1 MRFIKKRHQ
10 FPVDSIL
17 KYYLQIF
24 FSFTILFIALTSSG
38 CTRLYFGPNNV
49 PKFSTTQPNELGPIV
64 SVWEDGLRTSGDR
77 NEFEWWYLDAKLDD
91 GSVLVTYFWKVH
103 FIADQYFIGFNYRDK
118 DGNDFF
124 KLKYFRSKDVS
135 FSSDSCDVVYGNNTF
150 KGNLQ
155 NYTIKIDPDD
165 FDGIGINLNLK
176 STLKPYRPQDG
187 IIKAGDDYFAW
198 LSAVPNGVVSG
209 DLIVNGEKTRL
220 SGSGYHDHNWGNT
233 PLQYLFDNWVWF
245 RGEIEDKTIVAAVLY
260 MTDKRGGY
268 DVPILYIADSS
279 KVHVNKFGE
288 DGLYTRKSTRI
299 TDLYNKHNEPL
310 FRELDMITEDGFKV
324 NIIGHSVIDNSNL
337 FKRGRMPYPIR
348 LAMGAAKI
356 DPFYTRFDSEMSLSV
371 EGETPKT
378 GFGVFEIMDLK

>member
-1 MRFIKKRHQ
+1 M
-10 FPVDSIL
+10 
-17 KYYLQIF
+17 
-24 FSFTILFIALTSSG
+24 
-38 CTRLYFGPNNV
+38 
-49 PKFSTTQPNELGPIV
+49 
-64 SVWEDGLRTSGDR
+64 
-77 NEFEWWYLDAKLDD
+77 
-91 GSVLVTYFWKVH
+91 
-103 FIADQYFIGFNYRDK
+103 
-118 DGNDFF
+118 
-124 KLKYFRSKDVS
+124 
-135 FSSDSCDVVYGNNTF
+135 YGNNTF
-150 KGNLQ
+150 IGNLQ
-155 NYTIKIDPDD
+155 NYTINIDPDD

-209 DLIVNGEKTRL
+209 DLIVNGKKTIL

-245 RGEIEDKTIVAAVLY
+245 RGEIEGKTIVAAVLY

-324 NIIGHSVIDNSNL
+324 NIIGNSVIDNSNL

-348 LAMGAAKI
+348 LAMGIAKI
-356 DPFYTRFDSEMSLSV
+356 DPFYTRFDSEMSLSID
-371 EGETPKT
+371 GKAPKT

>member
-17 KYYLQIF
+17 KYYNQIF
-24 FSFTILFIALTSSG
+24 FIFTILFIALTSSG

-49 PKFSTTQPNELGPIV
+49 PKFSTTQPNELGPTV
-64 SVWEDGLRTSGDR
+64 SVWEDGLRTAGDR

-103 FIADQYFIGFNYRDK
+103 FIGDQYFIGFNYRDK

-135 FSSDSCDVVYGNNTF
+135 FSSDSCDVVYGNNSF

-356 DPFYTRFDSEMSLSV
+356 DPFYTRFDSEMSLSI